1 MLGKSCLGE
10 QKAHV
15 LGVATAIHPSST
27 HPSIHLFTYPSNH
40 PPISHLSIHPSTH
53 PSNHPPITHPSIHH
67 PSIHP
72 IIHPSI
78 HPIIHQAL
86 VERLLCAK
94 HDADR
99 KLNKTRS
106 LP

>member
-53 PSNHPPITHPSIHH
+53 PSNHPPITHQFIYFCPNAS
-67 PSIHP
+67 
-72 IIHPSI
+72 
-78 HPIIHQAL
+78 
-86 VERLLCAK
+86 
-94 HDADR
+94 
-99 KLNKTRS
+99 LNPGSHNMNSSSHILSTN
-106 LP
+106 